1 MQKIIIDEQIRL
13 ILPELDEQARA
24 RLEENLLEHG
34 CMLPL
39 ILWEDILIDGHH
51 RYEIIQKH
59 DLPFNTISL
68 ELETREDVLLW
79 VIDFQIS
86 QRNLSSLQL
95 SYYRGLRYNTEKKM
109 HGGDRRAESQ
119 KANAHNG
126 HLVGSTANRLVEIY
140 GVSRN
145 TIRRDALVATAI
157 DAIGAVSPQVKR
169 DILSEKTHISRK
181 LLQELAGGT
190 EEDIKKLVESIEDGS
205 FKSRQ
210 PKTPASDDDLDDSPD
225 TSSDTSPD
233 VSPDASVTTPTET
246 NQWKTTF
253 TKITGDFHSK
263 LDTITSSNDTVA
275 ARSALRLY
283 INLLEDLYK
292 NM

>member
-109 HGGDRRAESQ
+109 HGGDFKSDQQ
-119 KANAHNG
+119 KSIAHNG
-126 HLVGSTANRLVEIY
+126 QSIGPTAVRLAEIY
-140 GVSRN
+140 GISRN

-157 DAIGAVSPQVKR
+157 DAIGAISPQVKR
-169 DILSEKTHISRK
+169 DILSEKTHISRR
-181 LLQELAGGT
+181 LLQELAAGT

-210 PKTPASDDDLDDSPD
+210 PKTPVSDDYLDDPPD
-225 TSSDTSPD
+225 TTDTI
-233 VSPDASVTTPTET
+233 PTGT
-246 NQWKTTF
+246 NQWKATF
-253 TKITGDFHSK
+253 TKITGDFHNK
-263 LDTITSSNDTVA
+263 LDTITSNNDTVA

-283 INLLEDLYK
+283 INMLEDLYK